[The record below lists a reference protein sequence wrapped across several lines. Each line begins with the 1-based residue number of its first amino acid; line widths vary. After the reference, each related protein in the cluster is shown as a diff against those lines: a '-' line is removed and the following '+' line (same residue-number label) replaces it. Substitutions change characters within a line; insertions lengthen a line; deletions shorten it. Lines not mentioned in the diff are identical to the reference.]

1 MLQHSMT
8 SGRVQQSLPWLL
20 AGMAAAG
27 ALAWSNPGPAEFEA
41 FAGERLVELIAGELC
56 RSTGLPLAVTLLV
69 RDCPQLIH
77 SQRGVLGA
85 LAAQQTRR
93 LNAGLF
99 SLYLTDL
106 GGQTVLPGLTIPRY
120 RALTLACAGQLTVL
134 QAGGETGRPNQ
145 R

>member
-1 MLQHSMT
+1 
-8 SGRVQQSLPWLL
+8 
-20 AGMAAAG
+20 
-27 ALAWSNPGPAEFEA
+27 
-41 FAGERLVELIAGELC
+41 
-56 RSTGLPLAVTLLV
+56 
-69 RDCPQLIH
+69 
-77 SQRGVLGA
+77 

-134 QAGGETGRPNQ
+134 QASGETDRPNQ